1 MSNAFDLYLQTAHR
15 LQIPAGVLVLMADGR
30 DSGPLCNGAG
40 CTMSAEIPI
49 SMDSYNSS
57 RQLACTRLEP
67 GANSE
72 LPLSIAIDEY
82 NPADVRVSSSGTV
95 HCPSTHLGP
104 HIVIQLAR
112 LLSASKAQNCIG
124 KGGFSL
130 RRLAIVM
137 DLVTLGFL
145 NLRPR
150 KQSPQLWSQGKVV
163 SKTIG
168 KVIGNMRLVGFNQDD
183 ALSRN
188 LNLT

>member
-104 HIVIQLAR
+104 HIVIQVCAGLGCVGLTIRWAGMEGWVYSVR
-112 LLSASKAQNCIG
+112 SSCVP
-124 KGGFSL
+124 SL
-130 RRLAIVM
+130 GRGAP
-137 DLVTLGFL
+137 DLVVHSCPFFASVFL
-145 NLRPR
+145 
-150 KQSPQLWSQGKVV
+150 QG
-163 SKTIG
+163 
-168 KVIGNMRLVGFNQDD
+168 
-183 ALSRN
+183 
-188 LNLT
+188 